1 MSTIAATPSTDRVP
15 WARRG
20 AQLLLAVPLG
30 GFQLVASIA
39 FTFADGVKNPW
50 QVLLVA
56 WAWSM
61 SVTCIFV
68 GVRLGRSARLQRLA
82 AGALAAQLAF
92 CAVKLT
98 VYHESASFV
107 FGGIVLAAAALLAL
121 SRRGISPVRRPIA
134 T

>member
-1 MSTIAATPSTDRVP
+1 MSTVAAAPSHRRAP

-30 GFQLVASIA
+30 CFQLVASIA
-39 FTFADGVKNPW
+39 FTVADGVKNPW
-50 QVLLVA
+50 QGLIVA

-61 SVTCIFV
+61 SVTCIVV
-68 GVRLGRSARLQRLA
+68 GVRLARSDRMRRLA
-82 AGALAAQLAF
+82 AGALAAQLGF
-92 CAVKLT
+92 CTVKLT

-121 SRRGISPVRRPIA
+121 SRRTEP
-134 T
+134 